1 MKVKFSESGIVDTDV
16 IMFEAIFDDLVE
28 SRYINSIRRVLLD
41 NEVPVKCLTVAEE
54 DVHTEDPYFIHDYFI
69 KNLET
74 TPIMQNIP
82 MDLKFGLS
90 AKNETDLPITIYTQD
105 ITAKSGTLCPK
116 YSDGLMIL
124 SDLGSKYTLEV
135 TNIKVDLRRDC
146 ARQSLACQIFA
157 GTDHITGKS
166 TLRFGT
172 MGTMKPK
179 EIVRA
184 AIKVIV
190 NKLSSVRERIDAL
203 RVGLPDTEG
212 MVECVWIIPGETST
226 IGELINIAIQ
236 ELYNKNIYI
245 TVIHLEEEDSLK
257 IRLGIIN
264 GINPREAL
272 LAALEHINSF
282 YSEFLE
288 LL

>member
-1 MKVKFSESGIVDTDV
+1 MKAKFTESTVIDTDV
-16 IMFEAIFDDLVE
+16 IMFEIIFDEIIE
-28 SRYINSIRRVLLD
+28 SRYINAIRRVLLD
-41 NEVPVKCLTVAEE
+41 NEVPTKCLMVAEE
-54 DVHTEDPYFIHDYFI
+54 DIFTEDPYFIHDYFI

-74 TPIMQNIP
+74 VPVMQNMP
-82 MDLKFGLS
+82 MDIKFSLS
-90 AKNETDLPITIYTQD
+90 VKNETDLPITIYTED
-105 ITAKSGTLCPK
+105 IVSKTGPLCPK

-124 SDLGSKYTLEV
+124 TDLGSKYSLVVE
-135 TNIKVDLRRDC
+135 NIKVDIRRDN

-179 EIVRA
+179 DIVRA

-190 NKLSSVRERIDAL
+190 NKLASVRERIDSL
-203 RVGLPDTEG
+203 RIGLADIDG
-212 MVECVWIIPGETST
+212 IVECIWIIPGETST

-236 ELYNKNIYI
+236 ELYTKNIYI
-245 TVIHLEEEDSLK
+245 SVIHLDEEDSLK
-257 IRLGIIN
+257 IRMDVLN
-264 GINPREAL
+264 GINPKEAL
-272 LAALEHINSF
+272 MAVFEHVNNF
-282 YSEFLE
+282 YSDFLE

>member
-1 MKVKFSESGIVDTDV
+1 MKVKFSESTIVDTDIV
-16 IMFEAIFDDLVE
+16 MFEAIFDEIIE

-41 NEVPVKCLTVAEE
+41 NEIPTKCLTVAEE
-54 DVHTEDPYFIHDYFI
+54 DIITEDPYFIHDYFI

-74 TPIMQNIP
+74 APVMQNIP
-82 MDLKFGLS
+82 MDLKFSLS
-90 AKNETDLPITIYTQD
+90 AKNETELPITIYTQD
-105 ITAKSGTLCPK
+105 IMAKSGALCPK

-135 TNIKVDLRRDC
+135 SNIKVDLRREC
-146 ARQSLACQIFA
+146 ARQSLAHQVFA

-179 EIVRA
+179 DITKA
-184 AIKVIV
+184 AIKVIM
-190 NKLSSVRERIDAL
+190 NKLSSVRERIDAM
-203 RVGLPDTEG
+203 VIGIPDTEG
-212 MVECVWIIPGETST
+212 IVECIWIIPGETST
-226 IGELINIAIQ
+226 VGELINIAIQ

-245 TVIHLEEEDSLK
+245 TVIHLDEEDSLK
-257 IRLGIIN
+257 IRLHITN
-264 GINPREAL
+264 GINPREAI
-272 LAALEHINSF
+272 LAALEHINGF